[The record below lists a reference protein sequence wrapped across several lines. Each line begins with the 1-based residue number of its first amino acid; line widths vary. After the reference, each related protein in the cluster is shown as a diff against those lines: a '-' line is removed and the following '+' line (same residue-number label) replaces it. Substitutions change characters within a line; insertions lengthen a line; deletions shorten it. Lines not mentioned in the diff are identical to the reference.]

1 MTDPARK
8 KGPMRILIL
17 ALTRMGDLYEMY
29 PMVAALRETYPD
41 SQISLVAYREF
52 CPVLGPLSLLT
63 SVYPVDGPSLL
74 ALSRSPGSPLEA
86 YRTIR
91 NWLQEIDEFDAD
103 LLINLTPNRIGA
115 VLGYLIR
122 AREKRGLHMT
132 PDGYRA
138 HYGPFVPYLGML
150 VKNRLYNNLNLVD
163 LFLKIACLKPPVS
176 LPLSILP
183 ESRSNIRKKG
193 EKEGVGPDDIR
204 IAFATGASQE
214 LKRWPV
220 ERFLETILVLLES
233 DSRTHAILL
242 GSGEEDRKRNGKIFG
257 GISAL
262 RPDLSV
268 RLHDWT
274 GQTGPD
280 DLFALLEQ
288 SDLLVS
294 NDTGT
299 MHAAALAG
307 LPVVCLS
314 FANLFYPETG
324 PWGDGNI
331 ILYSRAPCAPCAPDS
346 RCLHP
351 VCREDLDPR
360 TVAAVVRKRLEFPRT
375 LETPDREALRLF
387 LETLL
392 PVGKTG
398 IALSKREVTG
408 EVRYRPLGEDRE
420 SPEEFYRNVYE
431 KLWRE
436 DLEGDLEGDLEKP
449 LEGLCP
455 EGGDI
460 SQVLDFSDRLL
471 HLAKKGQEVVQRIA
485 VCLDSGRSPVPENLL
500 SSIDGVD
507 RQVEEIS
514 WSCPP
519 LGPLCLFFQLEKES
533 IDVWNPRE
541 IFHLVKRTEKTYE
554 DLRKRVERFSRIV
567 REGRRAL
574 PGETDRAE
582 EPGMSRFSGFE
593 MRERIG
599 Q

>member
-1 MTDPARK
+1 MTDPVRK
-8 KGPMRILIL
+8 EGPMRILVL
-17 ALTRMGDLYEMY
+17 ALTRMGDLYETY

-41 SQISLVAYREF
+41 SQIALVAYREF

-63 SVYPVDGPSLL
+63 SVYPVDGPALL
-74 ALSRSPGSPLEA
+74 ALSRSSGSPVDA

-91 NWLQEIDEFDAD
+91 HWREEIDAFDAD

-122 AREKRGLHMT
+122 AREKRGLQMT

-163 LFLKIACLKPPVS
+163 LFLKIAGIKPPAA

-183 ESRSNIRKKG
+183 ESRSNIRKKS
-193 EKEGVGPDDIR
+193 EQEGIRPGDIR

-233 DSRTHAILL
+233 DSGTHAILL
-242 GSGEEDRKRNGKIFG
+242 GSGEEDRKRNGKIFA
-257 GISAL
+257 GIFTL

-268 RLHDWT
+268 RVHDWT

-299 MHAAALAG
+299 MHAAALVG

-324 PWGDGNI
+324 PWGPGNV
-331 ILYSRAPCAPCAPDS
+331 ILYSRTPCAPCAPDS

-360 TVAAVVRKRLEFPRT
+360 TVAAVARKRLEFPRT
-375 LETPDREALRLF
+375 LEEADRETLRLF

-392 PVGKTG
+392 PLGKTG
-398 IALSKREVTG
+398 IALSKREVSG
-408 EVRYRPLGEDRE
+408 EIRYRPLGDDRN

-431 KLWRE
+431 KLWKE
-436 DLEGDLEGDLEKP
+436 DLEGDQEKP

-455 EGGDI
+455 EEKDLTE
-460 SQVLDFSDRLL
+460 VLRFSERLL
-471 HLAKKGQEVVQRIA
+471 LLAREGQDVVHRISL
-485 VCLDSGRSPVPENLL
+485 CLDSGRHPVPESLL
-500 SSIDGVD
+500 SSIDALD

-533 IDVWNPRE
+533 IDVWDPRE
-541 IFHLVKRTEKTYE
+541 LFRLVKRTEKTYD
-554 DLRKRVERFSRIV
+554 DLRRRVERFSRIV

-574 PGETDRAE
+574 ISQSERAHE
-582 EPGMSRFSGFE
+582 AWMSRFSGLE